1 MIILF
6 SRLIISTIIGPTSA
20 PITLVVILCIVS
32 LSAPLLPRFSLSDL
46 VFAWFDTHCPIAWC
60 NMFSKLWTWVWSS
73 NGSVVGTSQVMFL
86 NVEQPARDAGCQI
99 QKHSDDQNGQ
109 IVSKTSVLGRVK
121 AFPKLFQRQMR
132 RHLNLSHMFDVFLV
146 FFFPGQNMEAGAQ
159 CNLFRKHHVSNRYQ
173 VDDGHQS
180 HNPTTVCV
188 GETETEN
195 SGPPR
200 QKMEIS

>member
-1 MIILF
+1 
-6 SRLIISTIIGPTSA
+6 
-20 PITLVVILCIVS
+20 
-32 LSAPLLPRFSLSDL
+32 
-46 VFAWFDTHCPIAWC
+46 
-60 NMFSKLWTWVWSS
+60 
-73 NGSVVGTSQVMFL
+73 MFL

-146 FFFPGQNMEAGAQ
+146 FFSLAKIWKPEHNAIFFESIMFLIAIT
-159 CNLFRKHHVSNRYQ
+159 Q

-188 GETETEN
+188 GETEN
-195 SGPPR
+195 SGPPQ

>member
-1 MIILF
+1 
-6 SRLIISTIIGPTSA
+6 
-20 PITLVVILCIVS
+20 
-32 LSAPLLPRFSLSDL
+32 
-46 VFAWFDTHCPIAWC
+46 
-60 NMFSKLWTWVWSS
+60 
-73 NGSVVGTSQVMFL
+73 
-86 NVEQPARDAGCQI
+86 
-99 QKHSDDQNGQ
+99 
-109 IVSKTSVLGRVK
+109 
-121 AFPKLFQRQMR
+121 
-132 RHLNLSHMFDVFLV
+132 MFDVFLV